1 MFKFHFKIDGVLK
14 YSILGND
21 LFISMRLQERSGKM
35 QIWDLINVILKKE
48 IESNTFYY
56 TLFSKT
62 NNEFL
67 LVNNE
72 SNGSILD
79 MDYNLKMSID
89 KEIKI
94 AYSESYADL
103 ISVYQGTL
111 KDRKFGIYSI
121 PDKRMLFISENLK
134 SLQVIDKNIFGQDN
148 WKLYRV
154 NSQSGEILWKKDLTT
169 NYTNLINKQGR
180 IKIFGIKK
188 DVVLI
193 GLQGI
198 DKILALNI
206 ETGEVLWETNG
217 FPSLTK
223 LDEIAGFLYSF
234 SGGYIKVKVD
244 SGEIVDKYSDI
255 AYFDSVSV
263 FSQRDNYAIVDNFII
278 STDTRHG
285 NIGAF
290 NMLTHQFD
298 WVYRMEDVSFPG
310 ASPVLYSHPYLAV
323 HDNKGG
329 LHIFERTEK

>member
-14 YSILGND
+14 YSILGKD
-21 LFISMRLQERSGKM
+21 LFISMRQHGRSGKM

-79 MDYNLKMSID
+79 LDYNLKMSID

-94 AYSESYADL
+94 TYSESYADL

-111 KDRKFGIYSI
+111 ENRKFGIYSI

-154 NSQSGEILWKKDLTT
+154 NCQSGEMVWKKDLRSI
-169 NYTNLINKQGR
+169 YTNLINKQGR
-180 IKIFGIKK
+180 IKLFGIKK
-188 DVVLI
+188 DVVLV
-193 GLQGI
+193 GLQSI
-198 DKILALNI
+198 DKILELNLD
-206 ETGEVLWETNG
+206 TGEVVWEIDT
-217 FPSLTK
+217 FT
-223 LDEIAGFLYSF
+223 
-234 SGGYIKVKVD
+234 SGILVD
-244 SGEIVDKYSDI
+244 SFEDVLHQMMVNYA
-255 AYFDSVSV
+255 AYDTISGNLIRNFNNSEYFKSNGIE
-263 FSQRDNYAIVDNFII
+263 SQRDNYYCFSPHIFT
-278 STDTRHG
+278 TDWRNG

-290 NMLTHQFD
+290 NTESQKFD
-298 WVYRMEDVSFPG
+298 WVYKIEGVSFPEQ
-310 ASPVLYSHPYLAV
+310 ARWCTHTP
-323 HDNKGG
+323 
-329 LHIFERTEK
+329 I